1 MLKTEKELLQEIYND
16 TLKNDLSRKIELEH
30 LQGFVVKRVKKM
42 KNKEE
47 KKQHLQSIEQKIE
60 ALGEE
65 QAERKN
71 VLGLIKKLIK

>member
-1 MLKTEKELLQEIYND
+1 MLKTEKELLAEIYND
-16 TLKNDLSRKIELEH
+16 TLKNDISRKIELDH
-30 LQGFVVKRVKKM
+30 LQGYVMKKVKKM

-65 QAERKN
+65 QGERKN
-71 VLGLIKKLIK
+71 VLGLIRKLLK